1 MTSFP
6 NRMSQTESFRA
17 KREALVL
24 RLRDHE
30 ELTFRQIGDQ
40 FDCSAGRAAQIYQ
53 AACHRIQCPPN
64 GLSNRL
70 NRLLTLSGFTV
81 EKNAIGIAL
90 RTGKLYPG
98 FLPRNYGKYA
108 HRDVC
113 RWAGVDPAS
122 LPYPSHHCEH
132 YPDNGLSYRT
142 NNFLKS
148 AGITATKAAVLE
160 SLKNGSLTPTKRPI
174 GYGKMTHAE
183 LCRWV
188 GEIERGVMGFDSPW
202 FCNRLS
208 EKC

>member
-1 MTSFP
+1 
-6 NRMSQTESFRA
+6 MSQTESFRVS
-17 KREALVL
+17 REALVL
-24 RLRDHE
+24 RLRDQE
-30 ELTFRQIGDQ
+30 KLTFQQIGDR
-40 FDCSAGRAAQIYQ
+40 FDRSACRAAQIYQ
-53 AACHRIQCPPN
+53 AARHKIEFPTN

-81 EKNAIGIAL
+81 EKNAIATAL

-122 LPYPSHHCEH
+122 LPYPSHHYERF
-132 YPDNGLSYRT
+132 PDNGLSYRT
-142 NNFLKS
+142 NNFLKY

-174 GYGKMTHAE
+174 GYGKVTHAE

-188 GEIERGVMGFDSPW
+188 GVAPHLFR
-202 FCNRLS
+202 NRKKVAS
-208 EKC
+208 D

>member
-1 MTSFP
+1 
-6 NRMSQTESFRA
+6 MSQTESFRA
-17 KREALVL
+17 SREALVL

-30 ELTFRQIGDQ
+30 KLTFQQIGDR
-40 FDCSAGRAAQIYQ
+40 FDRSACRAAQIYQ
-53 AACHRIQCPPN
+53 AARHKIQSPPN

-81 EKNAIGIAL
+81 EKNAIAIAL

-98 FLPRNYGKYA
+98 FLPRNYGRYA

-122 LPYPSHHCEH
+122 LPYPSHNYERF
-132 YPDNGLSYRT
+132 PDNGLSYRT
-142 NNFLKS
+142 NNFLKFT
-148 AGITATKAAVLE
+148 GIPATKAAVLE
-160 SLKNGSLTPTKRPI
+160 SLRNGSLTPTKRPV

-188 GEIERGVMGFDSPW
+188 GVTPHLFRSRKKVASQ
-202 FCNRLS
+202 
-208 EKC
+208 